1 MDKIQRYRAIGAIS
15 SFHYQTTGQFLLFL
29 LSRQCGKKITEDQLF
44 YSCSFYSTA
53 VATTRMLIH

>member
-29 LSRQCGKKITEDQLF
+29 LSRQCGKKITEDPVVLF
-44 YSCSFYSTA
+44 LFILLNCSSHY
-53 VATTRMLIH
+53 